1 MSQKSEIKEINEKK
15 KNSALSIFS
24 KEYKY
29 EGLILL
35 VLAVIAIV
43 LGSLVLVGEYSSGDS
58 GLIVNEDIWLIGA
71 YPALVAWILVGLGVI
86 GVSLSVWPFFK
97 PSIYEFKRITWLT
110 KGKLL
115 SNSITV
121 LIFVLIM
128 SLFFFG
134 IDFVLRYVISL
145 LELIAGLF

>member
-35 VLAVIAIV
+35 VLAIVAIV
-43 LGSLVLVGEYSSGDS
+43 LGSLVLVGKYSSGDS

-71 YPALVAWILVGLGVI
+71 YPALVAWILIGLGLI
-86 GVSLSVWPFFK
+86 GVALSVWPFFK
-97 PSIYEFKRITWLT
+97 PSIMEFKRVTWLT

-115 SNSITV
+115 SDATVV

-134 IDFVLRYVISL
+134 IDFILRYVIV
-145 LELIAGLF
+145 LIEKIAALF

>member
-1 MSQKSEIKEINEKK
+1 MSQKAEIKEKK

>member
-1 MSQKSEIKEINEKK
+1 MSQKTKINEKK

-35 VLAVIAIV
+35 VLAIIAIV

-71 YPALVAWILVGLGVI
+71 YPALIAWILVGLGVI

-97 PSIYEFKRITWLT
+97 PSISEFKRITWLT

-115 SNSITV
+115 SDAITV

-128 SLFFFG
+128 SLFFLG
-134 IDFVLRYVISL
+134 IDFILRYVISL
-145 LELIAGLF
+145 IELIAGLF

>member
-1 MSQKSEIKEINEKK
+1 MSQKAEIKEKK

-35 VLAVIAIV
+35 VLAIIAIV
-43 LGSLVLVGEYSSGDS
+43 LGSLVLVGEYSSGES

-97 PSIYEFKRITWLT
+97 PSIFEFKRVTWLT

-115 SNSITV
+115 ANSITV

-134 IDFVLRYVISL
+134 IDFILRYVISL
-145 LELIAGLF
+145 IELIAGLF

>member
-1 MSQKSEIKEINEKK
+1 MSQKTKINEKK

-35 VLAVIAIV
+35 VLAIIAIV

-71 YPALVAWILVGLGVI
+71 YPALIAWILVGLGGI

-97 PSIYEFKRITWLT
+97 PSISEFKRITWLT

-115 SNSITV
+115 SDAITV

-128 SLFFFG
+128 SLFFLG
-134 IDFVLRYVISL
+134 IDFILQYVISL
-145 LELIAGLF
+145 IELIAGLF

>member
-1 MSQKSEIKEINEKK
+1 MSQKAEIKEKK

-86 GVSLSVWPFFK
+86 GVSLSVWPF
-97 PSIYEFKRITWLT
+97 
-110 KGKLL
+110 
-115 SNSITV
+115 
-121 LIFVLIM
+121 
-128 SLFFFG
+128 
-134 IDFVLRYVISL
+134 
-145 LELIAGLF
+145 

>member
-1 MSQKSEIKEINEKK
+1 MSQKTEIKEKK